1 MTNAVTDANNDSN
14 NERIEVLRNK
24 EIIVSTHLQALHNAN
39 KWDYFAETKSLLLV
53 PLAIESLEEA
63 LIDAKSRGIK
73 LRFITEITKDNISRC
88 KDTMKIAEVR
98 HLDGVQGNFAVSDT
112 EYIATNTVTGVESH
126 SITIPYAIYSNVK
139 EDIKQQHYVFEILW
153 NKAIPAEQKIREIE
167 EGAVIERTDVL
178 YGTDN
183 VISAEL
189 RFFSE
194 AKTRINTCMDYTRPS
209 LAIGI
214 EAIRK
219 SFVEAKSNGVQLR
232 YLTEITNDNLS
243 YCKEIMGIVDELRH
257 LDSIKGNFLIS
268 ESEYLAPITHDKIK
282 PADVIIF
289 SNVKEIVEHQQYVF
303 HTFWDKAIPAEQK
316 IREIEEGIVHYDTRI
331 IKDSQEI
338 IKEID
343 RLIASSNELY
353 SCLTTGGIEYNYSYF
368 FETKKKLLDRQ
379 KKGEHKGIKAI
390 TIIDESNRK
399 LAKILLDVGIQIRHV
414 RNLPPISFTL
424 SDKEIAVT
432 IEKMEAGGVVQSL
445 LLSNESSYVSHFL
458 SIFEE
463 LWKNGINAVERIKDI
478 EAGADLADIEVIQ
491 SSSRAKELYLNLVKS
506 AAKEVL
512 LVFATYDA
520 FVRQQKI
527 GVIQLCQEAAKERN
541 VSVRILMPAHE
552 STAQTVQDLKQNYS
566 EHIDVRY
573 IEQTAGTKAT
583 ILLVDRK
590 VSLVMELRDDSKGT
604 FDEAIGLSTY
614 SNSRPGVLSYVSIFE
629 NLWTQTELYKQVKD
643 ANERLKLHD
652 KMQQEFINVAA
663 HELRTPIQPILTMVG
678 ILHST
683 KGHINSQRMDDS
695 LEMIRR
701 NAQRLKRLAEDILD
715 VTKIETQS
723 LILNKERLNLNDVV
737 VSAIKDIKNQI
748 QDNNSRS
755 GAQILYESKTDDI
768 IFIEADRYR
777 VVQLVTNLLSN
788 ALKFVKGYD
797 GLISI
802 NIEKKKDDDNGG
814 QEVALVSVKDNG
826 TGIDAD
832 ISTRL
837 FEKFVS
843 KSFKGTGLGLF
854 ICRSIVEAHG
864 GRIWAEDNRVIVG
877 KKEATFHFTLPTL
890 RR

>member
-1 MTNAVTDANNDSN
+1 MTIAANTKNDTS

-24 EIIVSTHLQALHNAN
+24 EIILSRYLQALCNAN
-39 KWDYFAETKSLLLV
+39 KWDYFAETKSFPLV

-63 LIDAKSRGIK
+63 LIDAEKRGIK
-73 LRFITEITKDNISRC
+73 LRFITEITKDNISCCR
-88 KDTMKIAEVR
+88 DTMKIAELKHLEAVR
-98 HLDGVQGNFAVSDT
+98 GNFAVSDT

-139 EDIKQQHYVFEILW
+139 EDIKQQQYVFEILW
-153 NKAIPAEQKIREIE
+153 NKAIPAEQKISEIE
-167 EGAVIERTDVL
+167 EGAVIERTEVL
-178 YGTDN
+178 YGTEN

-194 AKTRINTCMDYTRPS
+194 TKTRIDTCMDYTRPI

-214 EAIRK
+214 EGIRK
-219 SFVEAKSNGVQLR
+219 SFLEAKRKGVQLR

-243 YCKEIMGIVDELRH
+243 YCKELMSIVNEVRH
-257 LDSIKGNFLIS
+257 LDSIKGNFMIS
-268 ESEYLAPITHDKIK
+268 ESEYLAPTGSHDKK

-331 IKDSQEI
+331 INDGQQI
-338 IKEID
+338 FKEIH
-343 RLIASSNELY
+343 RLIAGSNVLY
-353 SCLTTGGIEYNYSYF
+353 SSITTGGIQYSYNHF

-390 TIIDESNRK
+390 TNIDESNKK
-399 LAKILLDVGIQIRHV
+399 LAKILVDAGIQIKHV

-432 IEKMEAGGVVQSL
+432 IEKREAGGLTQSL
-445 LLSNESSYVSHFL
+445 LLSNEPAYVYHFL

-463 LWKNGINAVERIKDI
+463 LWKNGINAVDRIKDI
-478 EAGADLADIEVIQ
+478 EAGADLADIEVVQ
-491 SSSRAKELYLNLVKS
+491 SSSRARELYLNLVKS
-506 AAKEVL
+506 AAEEVL
-512 LVFATYDA
+512 LVFATTGA
-520 FVRQQKI
+520 FLRQQKM

-541 VSVRILMPAHE
+541 VRVRILMPAHK

-566 EHIDVRY
+566 ERIDVRY

-590 VSLVMELRDDSKGT
+590 VSLVMELRDDSTKT

-614 SNSRPGVLSYVSIFE
+614 SNSKAGVLSYVAIFE
-629 NLWTQTELYKQVKD
+629 NLWVLTELYKQVKE
-643 ANERLKLHD
+643 ANERLTLHD
-652 KMQQEFINVAA
+652 KMQKEFINVAA
-663 HELRTPIQPILTMVG
+663 HELRTPIQPILTTVG
-678 ILHST
+678 LLHSK
-683 KGHINSQRMDDS
+683 KGHVTNQQMDDS
-695 LEMIRR
+695 LEMIHR

-723 LILNKERLNLNDVV
+723 LILNKERVILNDVV
-737 VSAIKDIKNQI
+737 ISAIKDVKNQI
-748 QDNNSRS
+748 QDRRGG
-755 GAQILYESKTDDI
+755 GAQILYESKGDDSI
-768 IFIEADRYR
+768 LIEADRYR
-777 VVQLVTNLLSN
+777 VAQLVTNLLSN
-788 ALKFVKGYD
+788 ALKFVKRYD
-797 GLISI
+797 GLVSIS
-802 NIEKKKDDDNGG
+802 IEKKEDAVAGG
-814 QEVALVSVKDNG
+814 QEVALVSIKDNG
-826 TGIDAD
+826 TGIDPE
-832 ISTRL
+832 IFPRL
-837 FEKFVS
+837 FEKFAS

-864 GRIWAEDNRVIVG
+864 GRIWAENNRDEG
-877 KKEATFHFTLPTL
+877 ATFHFTLPIPHCK
-890 RR
+890 